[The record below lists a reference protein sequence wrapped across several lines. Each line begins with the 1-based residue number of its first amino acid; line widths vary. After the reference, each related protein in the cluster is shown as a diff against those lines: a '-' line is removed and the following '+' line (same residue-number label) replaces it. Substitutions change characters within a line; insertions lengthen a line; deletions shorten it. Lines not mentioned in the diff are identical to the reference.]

1 MVNLAARL
9 CSVAENGQILTSGR
23 LAAAIEDIAVIE
35 DLGEREMRG
44 MTRPVPVCNL
54 AGLKD

>member
-1 MVNLAARL
+1 MNLAARL

-23 LAAAIEDIAVIE
+23 LAASIEDIAVIE